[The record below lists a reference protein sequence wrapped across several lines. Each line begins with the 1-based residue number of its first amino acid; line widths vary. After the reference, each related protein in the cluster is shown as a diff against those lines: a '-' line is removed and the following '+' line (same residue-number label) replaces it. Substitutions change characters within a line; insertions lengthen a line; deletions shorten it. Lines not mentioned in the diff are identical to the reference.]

1 MARKRRYPTDL
12 SDLQWKLVEPLLPE
26 PPPGPAGRPPKHE
39 KREIVNA
46 ILYQVRAG
54 GSWRMLPRD
63 FPPWETVYGYFARWR
78 DDGTLDAL
86 HDALREQ
93 VRAKRERR
101 NPVPSAGIV
110 DSQTVKGADT
120 VGSATRGF
128 DAGKKLNGRKRHI
141 VTDTIGLL
149 LVVMVTAASIQD
161 RDGGRGILKLL
172 HGSLAAVAL
181 VYADGG
187 YQGRLVTIA
196 KRAWGIVLEIV
207 RKPADQQGF
216 AVLPPPL
223 GRRAHLLL
231 AFALAA
237 PRPRLR
243 TPARDTRS
251 NGQVGDGR
259 PHAQPPRPTTRPEA
273 MGHQAKALMTNSKHL
288 LSSRRASSAPG
299 FPSAKGGR
307 SVVRRAS

>member
-1 MARKRRYPTDL
+1 MADDL
-12 SDLQWKLVEPLLPE
+12 RTGLVEDGRLAFNDRDQRIASITDPKEHIADPRAPLLAMLGE
-26 PPPGPAGRPPKHE
+26 LGELTLGKHGRPGCHTRTLFP
-39 KREIVNA
+39 
-46 ILYQVRAG
+46 ILRAG
-54 GSWRMLPRD
+54 ELTRRRGALGDGVRLFRPLARRRHSRRAARRTARAGAR
-63 FPPWETVYGYFARWR
+63 ET
-78 DDGTLDAL
+78 GTA
-86 HDALREQ
+86 H
-93 VRAKRERR
+93 
-101 NPVPSAGIV
+101 PVPSAGIV

-216 AVLPPPL
+216 AVLP
-223 GRRAHLLL
+223 RRWVVERTFSWLL
-231 AFALAA
+231 
-237 PRPRLR
+237 RWRRLV
-243 TPARDTRS
+243 RDYERLPET
-251 NGQVGDGR
+251 
-259 PHAQPPRPTTRPEA
+259 HEA
-273 MGHQAKALMTNSKHL
+273 MVKWAMVGLMLNRL
-288 LSSRRASSAPG
+288 APPPG
-299 FPSAKGGR
+299 PKPWATKRKR
-307 SVVRRAS
+307 S